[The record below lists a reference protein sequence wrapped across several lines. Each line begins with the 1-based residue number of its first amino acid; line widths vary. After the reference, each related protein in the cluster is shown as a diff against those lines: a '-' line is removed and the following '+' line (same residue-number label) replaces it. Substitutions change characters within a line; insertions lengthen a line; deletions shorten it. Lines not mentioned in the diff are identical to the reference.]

1 MRHEPVQFCM
11 LDEPDCNDPFD
22 CIPQECQIENWSIG
36 IHVFRIE
43 IRLFQP
49 WAKFKAFNTF
59 GELPSPS
66 DMLHIFVIVP
76 GFCQI
81 RHQSFDEPCWSWVQ
95 HAVFHRSLARS
106 LTSSI
111 RWSVDHVRPQNQ
123 DCDNRSSGYLLL
135 CPSVWNS
142 LPGSLRYFNLSL
154 EHFRRKLKL
163 RLFIS

>member
-1 MRHEPVQFCM
+1 MQFCM

-22 CIPQECQIENWSIG
+22 CLRQECQIENWSIG

-49 WAKFKAFNTF
+49 WAKFKAFNMF
-59 GELPSPS
+59 GKLPSPS

-76 GFCQI
+76 GSCQI

-106 LTSSI
+106 LRFACQVAHIIDPLVSGPCSSPEPRLTI
-111 RWSVDHVRPQNQ
+111 GPRGFYCCALV
-123 DCDNRSSGYLLL
+123 SGTPCL
-135 CPSVWNS
+135 
-142 LPGSLRYFNLSL
+142 G
-154 EHFRRKLKL
+154 
-163 RLFIS
+163 LFVTLICHWRISGGN